1 MISKVLETNL
11 KVLEAILKVL
21 KSISKL
27 LKSIFKVLKFEITKI
42 PSVPFVSQ
50 VIYRARASRAR
61 SKRANVLKNARTL
74 IKQY

>member
-50 VIYRARASRAR
+50 VRNLTRHSM
-61 SKRANVLKNARTL
+61 LTL
-74 IKQY
+74 AIDVGDL